1 LTDSLNYYKNSDLD
15 IRNIMNTK
23 PLENNI
29 FWEIFE
35 YQYEGE
41 EDLQKVKYDDLDKN
55 SIKKLFKTL

>member
-1 LTDSLNYYKNSDLD
+1 
-15 IRNIMNTK
+15 MNTK